1 MAVADTTTMG
11 RRAKATT
18 RRRER
23 RRARSGGPGQPTD
36 KPRVDPRFAE
46 YRRTGEHGIRNQL
59 VLDHRWVAV
68 HCVRRFTGKGEPT
81 DDLTQVAMLGLIKA
95 VERFNPAYGV
105 VFTTFAIP
113 SIMGELRRHFRDKTW
128 AVHVPRRAKELH
140 QLVNDATA
148 ELTHTLGRSPT
159 IPEIAD
165 HAGISV
171 EDTLGALEAGACYRG
186 VSLTPSN
193 DDGPN
198 DSPPI
203 GRPDPGFDATDA
215 RLTVADV
222 IHVLPER
229 EQHIVKL
236 RFVDRLTQTQIAEQI
251 GVSQVQVSRLLRAS
265 LEKMRRK
272 LAAGNAS

>member
-1 MAVADTTTMG
+1 MTVADTPLGHRVSTS
-11 RRAKATT
+11 
-18 RRRER
+18 R
-23 RRARSGGPGQPTD
+23 RRASRRQRTGDPEKPKGRS
-36 KPRVDPRFAE
+36 RVDPRFAE
-46 YRRTGEHGIRNQL
+46 YRRTGERQLRNQL
-59 VLDHRWVAV
+59 VLDHRSVAV
-68 HCVRRFTGKGEPT
+68 HCARRFTGKGEPT
-81 DDLTQVAMLGLIKA
+81 DDLVQVAMLGLIKA
-95 VERFNPAYGV
+95 IERFDPDYG
-105 VFTTFAIP
+105 FAFSTFAIP

-186 VSLTPSN
+186 VSLTPSS
-193 DDGPN
+193 DDAPN

-265 LEKMRRK
+265 LDKMRRK
-272 LAAGNAS
+272 LVAGNTP